1 MRKILLFAA
10 AIVSAGAAA
19 AQGRLPVIVPLR
31 GSAQARPGQV
41 LGIDA
46 LRADFIARS
55 GSDLAYFT
63 GDSVILSPQSRATL
77 GAQAQWLRLHPE
89 VLARIEGHADVTDTR
104 DHALAVGARRAQ
116 EVRDFLILMGVP
128 APQLS
133 ITSWGKEKPGPARTQ
148 TVLVSVVPPPAPPPR
163 NRGDGD

>member
-1 MRKILLFAA
+1 MRKALLFAL
-10 AIVSAGAAA
+10 AIISAGAAS
-19 AQGRLPVIVPLR
+19 AQVRLPVIVPLR
-31 GSAQARPGQV
+31 GSAQGRPGPAM
-41 LGIDA
+41 GIDA

-89 VLARIEGHADVTDTR
+89 VLVRIEGHADVTDTR

-116 EVRDFLILMGVP
+116 EVRDYLILMGVP

-148 TVLVSVVPPPAPPPR
+148 TVLVNIVLPPAPTPR
-163 NRGDGD
+163 TRGEED